1 MSNKPLKAIVLA
13 AGKGTRMRTDGC
25 DLPKV
30 MRQAHNKPLLHYVL
44 SALDFIS
51 PADTV
56 LVVGYQKE
64 DVLAAFPEYPHA
76 EQAVQLGTGHAVQC
90 AFSALPDFDGDVLVC
105 YGDMPLMEKQT
116 YVDLVE
122 EHRRAGN
129 DCTLLSGTSDEEL
142 PYGRVLRKAD
152 GSFDCVVED
161 KDCTPEQK
169 KIRELNA
176 GIYVFDCGRLME
188 ALGELKCAN
197 AQGEYYLT
205 DVPRIIMDKGGKV
218 GVHCGCDGRE
228 ILGVNTP
235 QQLEQVER
243 YIRGNGLAY

>member
-1 MSNKPLKAIVLA
+1 MDRKIKAVVLA
-13 AGKGTRMRTDGC
+13 AGKGTRLHSAEFNM
-25 DLPKV
+25 PKV
-30 MRQAHNKPLLHYVL
+30 MRTAAGRPLLGYVL
-44 SALDFIS
+44 RATDFI
-51 PADTV
+51 PPRDTV
-56 LVVGYQKE
+56 VVVGYMKE
-64 DVLAAFPEYPHA
+64 KVMEAFPEYVFA
-76 EQAVQLGTGHAVQC
+76 EQAQQLGTGHAVAC
-90 AFSALPDFDGDVLVC
+90 AKKELDGFDGDVLVC